1 MNVPRYSPL
10 ASLEQRLSSLEP
22 RAVSPSASAH
32 FDLIRGLAAWAVMW
46 GHLRAL
52 FFVDFQHIEHSDA
65 FSGGLYF
72 VSGFGHEAVMV
83 FFVLSG
89 FFISSTVLS
98 RRASGKWSW
107 RDYAID
113 RLSRLYVVL
122 IPALVLGWIWDK
134 AGISIFASTGIY
146 SRPIEGFGAAI
157 AQNQLAPGVFLG
169 NLFFLQT
176 IFCPTFGSNSPLW
189 SLANEFW
196 YYVLFP
202 IALAAGVAWKA
213 NSTPRAI
220 VFTLLAVSL
229 AIFLGSGMLIGFLI
243 WLAGTMLLLA
253 YSNCEF
259 SRKGWLILYL
269 LASSLALSACLLEA
283 RTGYSTVLGS
293 DLAVGIAFSLFLFGI
308 LQTNIGTG
316 RSFYSRTA
324 HTMAGFSYSL
334 YVLHFPL
341 LLFLRAWMAPPQRWQ
356 PDVTHLGYG
365 AIVGAV
371 TISFAW
377 FVSTFTE
384 NKTGVARRWMRNV
397 IPQLDGQSS

>member
-1 MNVPRYSPL
+1 MSVLRYSPL
-10 ASLEQRLSSLEP
+10 ASLDQRLSSLEP

-52 FFVDFQHIEHSDA
+52 FFVDFQHIEHSGA
-65 FSGGLYF
+65 FLGGLYF

-89 FFISSTVLS
+89 FFISSAVLS

-134 AGISIFASTGIY
+134 VGISIFASTGIY
-146 SRPIEGFGAAI
+146 SRPIADFGAAI
-157 AQNQLAPGVFLG
+157 AQNRLGPGVFLG

-202 IALAAGVAWKA
+202 IALAAGIAWRM
-213 NSTPRAI
+213 NSKLRAI
-220 VFTLLAVSL
+220 VFTLLTVSL
-229 AIFLGSGMLIGFLI
+229 TIFLGSGISIGFVI
-243 WLAGTMLLLA
+243 WLAGTVLVLA
-253 YSNCEF
+253 HSNCRF
-259 SRKGWLILYL
+259 SRKRWLIFYL
-269 LASSLALSACLLEA
+269 LASSLALSACLLGA
-283 RTGYSTVLGS
+283 RTGYPMVLGS
-293 DLAVGIAFSLFLFGI
+293 DLAVGIVFSLFLFGI

-324 HTMAGFSYSL
+324 HSMAGFSYSL

-341 LLFLRAWMAPPQRWQ
+341 LLFLRAWVAAPQRWQ
-356 PDVTHLGYG
+356 PDVTHLSYG
-365 AIVGAV
+365 AIIGAV
-371 TISFAW
+371 TITFAW

-384 NKTGVARRWMRNV
+384 NKTGVARHWMREV
-397 IPQLDGQSS
+397 IPRLDSQSS